1 MVGCTASWACSCD
14 VSVQISCACEG
25 TCAVTCCYLRHVFD
39 SLREGNESGGKTLS
53 DMGSALQRKVSLLYS
68 VKSEFGFLSAPTSVK
83 NRSEVAQTWLFVY
96 LESSCSLTLN
106 GKHQKPH
113 ADCSMELRLLTATVS
128 PVRPVEAAQLM
139 LQNTR

>member
-1 MVGCTASWACSCD
+1 MLVKAPVRLLVVICD
-14 VSVQISCACEG
+14 MYSIYFAKETS
-25 TCAVTCCYLRHVFD
+25 
-39 SLREGNESGGKTLS
+39 REEKLCRI
-53 DMGSALQRKVSLLYS
+53 LVLLYR
-68 VKSEFGFLSAPTSVK
+68 VKSELGFLSAPTSVK

>member
-53 DMGSALQRKVSLLYS
+53 NIGSAYR
-68 VKSEFGFLSAPTSVK
+68 VKSELGFLSAPTSVK